1 VAVVEASA
9 HSKAPR
15 GSVWAVVADLKG
27 WKDWGPWEATD
38 VLEEGSPDPNGE
50 GAVRLMRSSQR
61 SMGRKPTLRERV
73 NVFEPPMRFGYTLI
87 SGVPLK
93 DYQATITLTE
103 AGEGTE
109 IVWRLE
115 FEGKFPGAA
124 RITRSALEPFLR
136 DVTGRIARE
145 AERR

>member
-9 HSKAPR
+9 HSSAPR
-15 GSVWAVVADLKG
+15 DAVWAVVADLRG
-27 WKDWGPWEATD
+27 WKDWGPWEVTD
-38 VLEEGSPDPNGE
+38 LLEEGSPDPNGE
-50 GAVRLMRSSQR
+50 GALRRIRASQR
-61 SMGRKPTLRERV
+61 SMGRRPWLKERV
-73 NVFEPPMRFGYTLI
+73 NVFEPPMRFGYTLV

-124 RITRSALEPFLR
+124 AMARSALEPFLK